1 MGPLS
6 LWPAKPIWFGWRN
19 IREELS
25 GLWRSSRWTVQQLF
39 WTGPRCWVCWE
50 DWHHYNGTGYSIF
63 HWAADARRDGDRW
76 ALPPGYVG
84 SGMEDVSWGGYPTY
98 STAGNGS
105 LYASPCGS
113 LQLLF
118 SSILGTDSKGVTGSG
133 GLGGSYLW
141 GTSSCRWQSSGL
153 GTAEHLG
160 QESKLCGCR
169 RVWPGLHSTLPV
181 TTEDGVSVTDSS
193 GKTDPETAGVVSA
206 REEGEGWRSW
216 FSEHGSAVGWL
227 IAMDTFGYDGAVAV
241 DHSEQGDLVGAEYL
255 GV

>member
-1 MGPLS
+1 MGPIS

-50 DWHHYNGTGYSIF
+50 NWHHYNGTGYSIF

-84 SGMEDVSWGGYPTY
+84 SGIEDVSWGGYPTY

-118 SSILGTDSKGVTGSG
+118 SSIL
-133 GLGGSYLW
+133 
-141 GTSSCRWQSSGL
+141 WQIP
-153 GTAEHLG
+153 
-160 QESKLCGCR
+160 K
-169 RVWPGLHSTLPV
+169 
-181 TTEDGVSVTDSS
+181 VS
-193 GKTDPETAGVVSA
+193 P
-206 REEGEGWRSW
+206 
-216 FSEHGSAVGWL
+216 AVGVWVAL
-227 IAMDTFGYDGAVAV
+227 TFGVHPRVVGNQV
-241 DHSEQGDLVGAEYL
+241 DWEQLNTLVKSPNCVGVGECGLDYTRPYL
-255 GV
+255 